1 MSSSQEWVF
10 ASGTPT
16 RVVQHP
22 YKSPKK
28 KKKMK
33 SELTNRDINPLYVK
47 NLIPHF
53 LGLQKA
59 C

>member
-1 MSSSQEWVF
+1 
-10 ASGTPT
+10 
-16 RVVQHP
+16 
-22 YKSPKK
+22 
-28 KKKMK
+28 MK